1 MGQLGKRTKRVSFYF
16 NSAAAAAWF
25 LLLCASGSFA
35 SYMLL
40 YAASYPQLYYNQ
52 CGAERAE
59 WARGAGSHN
68 DEGEREGS
76 CTNGK
81 KAWRGMVVTVV
92 GGYNNGRHSCVVG
105 EGHGGPL
112 GRDTTTPAE
121 LHHLAIRA
129 EYTPI

>member
-1 MGQLGKRTKRVSFYF
+1 MGQLGKRTKTVPFYY
-16 NSAAAAAWF
+16 NSAAAAWL

-40 YAASYPQLYYNQ
+40 YAASYPQ
-52 CGAERAE
+52 CAAERAE

-68 DEGEREGS
+68 DEGERAWYS

-81 KAWRGMVVTVV
+81 KAWRGMVVTV